1 MSKDLQQSILESVGL
16 DKRLTQAKCS
26 KETCNFRCLHFEVPD
41 FVLEGDVGFTEVLC
55 KTYIAPPGPGFHTKA
70 WYLCFK

>member
-1 MSKDLQQSILESVGL
+1 MSKDLRQSILESVGL

-41 FVLEGDVGFTEVLC
+41 FVLE
-55 KTYIAPPGPGFHTKA
+55 
-70 WYLCFK
+70 